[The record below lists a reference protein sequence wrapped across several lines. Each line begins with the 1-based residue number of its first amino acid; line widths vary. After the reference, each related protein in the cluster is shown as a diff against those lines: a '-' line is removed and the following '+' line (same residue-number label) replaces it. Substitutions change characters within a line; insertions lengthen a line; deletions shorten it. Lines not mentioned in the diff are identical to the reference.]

1 MMLKTKCSLPQTRS
15 SFDDL
20 FGRFFGDSLADFYG
34 QETRRGNM
42 PRTNISESDD
52 GYELAV
58 ELRGVAVDDIQVQLH
73 ERTLTVTATRK
84 DARLANDNA
93 SNDNTSDD
101 APTSNKRWHRV
112 EHRYGEFS
120 RAIQL
125 PKNAAD
131 DGVEAVYKNGVL
143 TVTVPKQ
150 AEAKP
155 AQIAVRAE

>member
-1 MMLKTKCSLPQTRS
+1 MMLKTNCSLPQTRS

-52 GYELAV
+52 GYELAF
-58 ELRGVAVDDIQVQLH
+58 ELPGVAEDDIQVQLH

-84 DARLANDNA
+84 DERQTD
-93 SNDNTSDD
+93 DD
-101 APTSNKRWHRV
+101 APEDGATNNKRWHRV

-131 DGVEAVYKNGVL
+131 DGVEAVYKSGVL

-150 AEAKP
+150 VEAKP

>member
-1 MMLKTKCSLPQTRS
+1 MMLKNQCSLPKTRS

-34 QETRRGNM
+34 QEARRGNM
-42 PRTNISESDD
+42 PRTNISETDG
-52 GYELAV
+52 GYELAF
-58 ELRGVAVDDIQVQLH
+58 ELPGVAEADIQVQLH
-73 ERTLTVTATRK
+73 ERTLTVKANRL
-84 DARLANDNA
+84 DARKTDGEATDGR
-93 SNDNTSDD
+93 
-101 APTSNKRWHRV
+101 RWHRV